1 MLFKLQQST
10 INARW
15 WSDWDFHASI
25 FFHRG
30 NNAQTGASLCTLI
43 PNKKQ
48 SSHQKSTGSK
58 LKFVNNT
65 VSKSGAFPRLHTQ
78 FLQMSVRCMSN
89 FQSEGCVSNWI
100 SNPSHFQPS
109 CLHRLNQKHLCTGP
123 EGSSWRETWRDHP
136 KQQEFQ
142 ASRIVW
148 FV

>member
-1 MLFKLQQST
+1 MTRCCSNCNKVPSMQGDDPTGTSMLQFFST
-10 INARW
+10 AETMPKRAR
-15 WSDWDFHASI
+15 
-25 FFHRG
+25 
-30 NNAQTGASLCTLI
+30 SLCTLI

-123 EGSSWRETWRDHP
+123 EGSS
-136 KQQEFQ
+136 
-142 ASRIVW
+142 
-148 FV
+148 